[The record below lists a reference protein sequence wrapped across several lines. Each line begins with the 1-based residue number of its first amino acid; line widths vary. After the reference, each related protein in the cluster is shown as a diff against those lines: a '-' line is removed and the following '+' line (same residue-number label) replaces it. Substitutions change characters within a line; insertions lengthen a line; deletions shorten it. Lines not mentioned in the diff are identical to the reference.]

1 MNAEPCRGCGAL
13 VIWARSERG
22 RSGAWLDADACG
34 GRNSVT
40 VDPDTGEITTLEMRL
55 PSRTGR
61 SAHVCPQRPE
71 VREDALP
78 LDAEPLSEDTVS
90 VVLAA
95 VVAAVAKHGRPVTA
109 TEIRREVAG
118 YPGGPGSIA
127 VRLAMAEL
135 VTTGRARSAVI
146 KKDHMGCG
154 TEGIGWELV
163 PSVVAS

>member
-1 MNAEPCRGCGAL
+1 MNAEPCRGCGAP

-22 RSGAWLDADACG
+22 RSGAWLDAGHCM
-34 GRNSVT
+34 T
-40 VDPDTGEITTLEMRL
+40 VDPDTGELTTLEMRL
-55 PSRTGR
+55 SSLTGR
-61 SAHVCPQRPE
+61 SAHVCPPRPE
-71 VREDALP
+71 VSEDALP

-95 VVAAVAKHGRPVTA
+95 VVAAVAKHNRPVTA

-146 KKDHMGCG
+146 EKDPMGCG
-154 TEGIGWELV
+154 TEGMGWELV
-163 PSVVAS
+163 PSAVAS

>member
-1 MNAEPCRGCGAL
+1 MKVERCQCGAPVVYARSASGKRATYLDAEPA
-13 VIWARSERG
+13 
-22 RSGAWLDADACG
+22 G
-34 GRNSVT
+34 GHEDT
-40 VDPDTGEITTLEMRL
+40 WVDPATGEITVSHMRIAS
-55 PSRTGR
+55 PFGRTV
-61 SAHVCPQRPE
+61 HVCPPRPE
-71 VREDALP
+71 VSEDALP

-127 VRLAMAEL
+127 VRLAMTEL

-146 KKDHMGCG
+146 EKDHMGCG

>member
-1 MNAEPCRGCGAL
+1 MNAEPCRGCGAP

-22 RSGAWLDADACG
+22 RSGAWLDAGHCM
-34 GRNSVT
+34 T
-40 VDPDTGEITTLEMRL
+40 VDPDTGELTTLEMRL
-55 PSRTGR
+55 SSLTGR
-61 SAHVCPQRPE
+61 SAHVCPPRPE
-71 VREDALP
+71 VSEDALP

-118 YPGGPGSIA
+118 YPGGPGPIA

-135 VTTGRARSAVI
+135 VATGRARSAVI

-163 PSVVAS
+163 SEGTS